1 MLNLLE
7 HSGSFKNNDVI
18 SIRTH
23 DHKDHVKTMLTTQP
37 PRFKKLRRFF
47 FSYVCPK
54 STQSESSMQAWYLSV
69 DDDDEGDDDEDPM
82 EHIHVD
88 EKFSYL
94 EHVIRFMAV
103 LHSIISLFMLIA
115 YYHLKG

>member
-69 DDDDEGDDDEDPM
+69 DDDEDDDGGDSNDASTKPPM
-82 EHIHVD
+82 TR
-88 EKFSYL
+88 KCSKTKNF
-94 EHVIRFMAV
+94 V
-103 LHSIISLFMLIA
+103 LAIF
-115 YYHLKG
+115 